1 MVGRTN
7 QEPESCKP
15 LKPNGNVRAGH
26 TGGPGRRSSDPQGG
40 GAEGSLTSR
49 GEEAGEGPMG
59 RGKGTVLFWGNEVLE
74 SNILGEERAYVFIYI
89 HKS

>member
-1 MVGRTN
+1 
-7 QEPESCKP
+7 
-15 LKPNGNVRAGH
+15 
-26 TGGPGRRSSDPQGG
+26 
-40 GAEGSLTSR
+40 
-49 GEEAGEGPMG
+49 MG